1 MSTSNRRLRKP
12 HFKDEEIDV
21 AELAGMSNMK
31 GMLSFLET
39 KPEDYARLLGI
50 PPDGKSSLPQGSRTK
65 PVVSFPLDSRPST
78 RLPLKSKGGPDGRR
92 GADPRLLD
100 GYLENS
106 NALPLQPADERE
118 GSRGLPGESANIHR
132 DRLRDQDVV
141 YSKQPPGSKLLP
153 GEMADAGGE
162 IRLIA
167 GSDVVA
173 EEQAANSLNPGSDL
187 PSSQTSSGGELDT
200 AQYDGHARSLPGS
213 SLIASDSVTQEQI
226 ALRKLQPGSELPLSQ
241 GVERGEGSQIDV
253 AQQKVDSR
261 SLPGSSLM
269 TGGDLTAV
277 DQQIPPSNL
286 PPESNLPPGR
296 AAGLGSDSDIDVA
309 QPKADSSALPGSS
322 LITGSDLTAVGQ
334 QIPPSN
340 LLPDSTLPPG
350 QAAAVGANGDIDVAQ
365 PKADSSALP
374 GSSLITGSDLTAV
387 GQQIPPSNLLPD
399 STLPPGQAAAVG
411 ANGDIDV
418 AQPKADS
425 SALPGSSLITGS
437 DLVAKRQALL
447 SNVQSDSDLPLNPK
461 IGSDVGGEVDNCR
474 LGSNLETDSDRL
486 RGERH
491 VMDGTQKPGSAESED
506 HPGRVLNTKT
516 PHRRVGLQ
524 RIGSLGSES
533 ELPFALDPVTEKVIK
548 TPDRLPGSR
557 LLVDRSTD
565 KTFSTLSKDPGS
577 NLLVGDEIRTPN
589 GRTVRLRLV
598 KSVQDAHTNGEH
610 LLLTAMWKKGVPES
624 DDTRLLR
631 VGLAEMSRWTGSHKT
646 SCRAY
651 VRALIAK
658 LALEEAEPFD
668 AAAGSEGARVYR
680 IFSFNTILERR
691 RRANLTHVIRT
702 GAVSFVDPKTGERLI
717 PSSNLPLDQK
727 LRQETIVLPDSN
739 LARQASSNQ
748 LLIKNREEPFKQSAI
763 IHEALRSYGLVDDD
777 VFDRLLKGCR
787 QQAADCTEEEIVHFI
802 HLKGSLV
809 KGRDSR
815 IHSPIGFLLTAVP
828 KCFSGDTF
836 RQYRQAEARR
846 RDEEA
851 VRELGR
857 QAELDEWGRE
867 QRARLNDPTVPDD
880 EKQLIRRWL
889 GQR

>member
-296 AAGLGSDSDIDVA
+296 AAGLGSDS
-309 QPKADSSALPGSS
+309 
-322 LITGSDLTAVGQ
+322 
-334 QIPPSN
+334 
-340 LLPDSTLPPG
+340 
-350 QAAAVGANGDIDVAQ
+350 DIDVAQ